1 MDGSTSLT
9 VGGRK
14 EDKDDLPIELVYLDE
29 QNQTSLNHK
38 ANVLF
43 VEGRLKWL
51 LRALL
56 ATALAARK
64 LVLR

>member
-9 VGGRK
+9 VDGRK

-43 VEGRLKWL
+43 VEGRLK
-51 LRALL
+51 
-56 ATALAARK
+56 
-64 LVLR
+64 